1 MTLRNTIEDLLC
13 EYFSEDQGK
22 NTPADTFLFLT
33 SLVHCGC
40 DGFEII
46 NRVSI
51 CVGAGNYVNVFQC
64 LVDCIHSSQ
73 QITTLQEKNL
83 RGMISRWTGT
93 KYHTANINI
102 VVSDIHDKISSRK
115 LGIYSYHSNRNPR
128 RNTVDDPYILL
139 VGKEKAVFLDINRK
153 RSFFYSYPEGGENCD
168 SISHL

>member
-1 MTLRNTIEDLLC
+1 MTLGNTIEDLLC
-13 EYFSEDQGK
+13 EYFSEDQRK

-64 LVDCIHSSQ
+64 LVDCIHPSQ
-73 QITTLQEKNL
+73 QITTLQEKNV
-83 RGMISRWTGT
+83 RGMIPRWTGT

-102 VVSDIHDKISSRK
+102 AVSDIRDKISSRK

-153 RSFFYSYPEGGENCD
+153 RSFFYSYPEGCENCD

>member
-1 MTLRNTIEDLLC
+1 MTLGNTIEDLLC
-13 EYFSEDQGK
+13 EYFSEDQRK

-64 LVDCIHSSQ
+64 LVDCIHPSQ

-83 RGMISRWTGT
+83 RGMIPRWTGT
-93 KYHTANINI
+93 KYHTANINV

-153 RSFFYSYPEGGENCD
+153 RSFFYSYPEGCENCD

>member
-13 EYFSEDQGK
+13 EYFSGDQGK
-22 NTPADTFLFLT
+22 NTSADTFLFLT

-64 LVDCIHSSQ
+64 LVDCIHPSQ

-83 RGMISRWTGT
+83 RGMIPRWTGT

-102 VVSDIHDKISSRK
+102 VVSDIHDKISGRK

-168 SISHL
+168 SVGHL